1 MPDIVTGGCQCGR
14 VRFAFPRKPLA
25 VRACWCR
32 DCQYI
37 ATGNASIT
45 AFFDADGVS
54 ITGETAR
61 FTREATSG
69 RTIRQHFCPHCGTP
83 LFAADDAE
91 SGFLAVRVGALDDRE
106 VGRPASTIW
115 TSSAPGW
122 AIIDDRTTC
131 WPGHPPS
138 A

>member
-1 MPDIVTGGCQCGR
+1 MPDVVTGGCQCGR

-54 ITGETAR
+54 ITGETAVSP
-61 FTREATSG
+61 ES
-69 RTIRQHFCPHCGTP
+69 RQWPNDPPAFLPHCGTP
-83 LFAADDAE
+83 LFAEDDGE

-106 VGRPASTIW
+106 VGGRPARSGRHRLRAGRSW
-115 TSSAPGW
+115 TTGGVLA
-122 AIIDDRTTC
+122 A
-131 WPGHPPS
+131 HPPP
-138 A
+138 